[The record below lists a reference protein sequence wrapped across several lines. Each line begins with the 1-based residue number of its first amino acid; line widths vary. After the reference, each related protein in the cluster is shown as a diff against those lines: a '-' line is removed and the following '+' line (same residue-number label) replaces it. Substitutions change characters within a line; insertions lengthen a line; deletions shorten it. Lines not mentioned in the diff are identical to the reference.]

1 MAVVI
6 RLRREGSK
14 NKPFYR
20 IVVADSRHR
29 RDGRFL
35 ELVGTYN
42 PRQEGE
48 NYTLTLPRIDYW
60 LSVGAQASETVAS
73 IIKKA
78 KKKEKAAAAAA

>member
-14 NKPFYR
+14 NKPYYR

-42 PRQEGE
+42 PRQDGE
-48 NYTLTLPRIDYW
+48 NFTLTMPRVDYW
-60 LSVGAQASETVAS
+60 LSVGAQPSETVAS
-73 IIKKA
+73 MIKKA
-78 KKKEKAAAAAA
+78 KKKEKAAAAAS